1 MEARKMSNLFQLNDQ
16 FKELSQRDDLDPTVL
31 TDTLDAI
38 NEDRK
43 TKLENLATWADQL
56 KSEIAFIDDK
66 QKQWRDEKTYRINK
80 TNWIKQYMTNVM
92 DDAGIKKLRTDNH
105 MLSTRNFKASTII
118 DDEKKLPEKF
128 TVTETV
134 TKPDKQALYKA
145 LKSGEQVPGAHLKPN
160 RSTVIK

>member
-1 MEARKMSNLFQLNDQ
+1 MEVRRMSNLFQLNDQ

-43 TKLENLATWADQL
+43 TKLENLATWVDQL
-56 KSEIAFIDDK
+56 KSEIVFIDDK

-80 TNWIKQYMTNVM
+80 TNWIKQYMTAVM

-118 DDEKKLPEKF
+118 DDEKKLPEEFK
-128 TVTETV
+128 VTETV

-145 LKSGEQVPGAHLKPN
+145 LKSGEQVPGAHLKSN

>member
-1 MEARKMSNLFQLNDQ
+1 MSNLFQLNDQ

-145 LKSGEQVPGAHLKPN
+145 LKSGEQVPGAYLKPN